1 MTAESEISF
10 PLAGEVSDRQERLNG
25 DLLLELDGFVDAGD
39 EEWAVTLNLA
49 WVIGREGEIAL
60 SEGDLSVLGE
70 DGDEVNARLQRGAAA
85 LDPDTGAAHV
95 QAAFV
100 IDVADSP
107 WASEGDVLTCVV
119 DVNGDEWMGELRI

>member
-1 MTAESEISF
+1 MAADSEATF

-60 SEGDLSVLGE
+60 SEGDLSVLSE

-85 LDPDTGAAHV
+85 MDADTGAARV
-95 QAAFV
+95 QAAFIV
-100 IDVADSP
+100 DVADSP
-107 WASEGDVLTCVV
+107 WATEGDVLTCVV
-119 DVNGDEWMGELRI
+119 EVSGDEWVGELRL

>member
-1 MTAESEISF
+1 MAADSEATF

-60 SEGDLSVLGE
+60 SEGDLTVLSE

-85 LDPDTGAAHV
+85 MDADTGAARV
-95 QAAFV
+95 QAAFIV
-100 IDVADSP
+100 DVADSP
-107 WASEGDVLTCVV
+107 WATEGDVLTCVV
-119 DVNGDEWMGELRI
+119 EVSGDEWVGELRL